1 MDEQRSQRSFFVHEQ
16 NLELNVRFE
25 TYFATAT
32 AEFEKSTSKK
42 KLRFSR
48 VSAPRF
54 IELYSLKQTVTRKR
68 AYPIGDCD
76 NLPGPTYL

>member
-1 MDEQRSQRSFFVHEQ
+1 MQRSQRPFFIYVQ

-42 KLRFSR
+42 KLRFPR
-48 VSAPRF
+48 ISASRF
-54 IELYSLKQTVTRKR
+54 IELYSLKQIVTRKR